1 MIHSFTFFGVYENI
15 DLDIQGK
22 LAVRHSIPPDRVIS
36 ESVTG
41 LQEVHRWKYKDDV

>member
-22 LAVRHSIPPDRVIS
+22 LASIPPDRVIS